1 MHFPCK
7 RWTPCTEASPR
18 PPAGQDGI
26 MDTATDFQGVNLGYV
41 LELYER
47 YLADP
52 NSVDS
57 STRAYF
63 EHWSPPEAIIQPA
76 AEALPAAQIDK
87 IVGAVNLA
95 ESIRKFGHMD
105 AQIDPLGSEPQGD
118 YSLRPESHGVSEDDL
133 RRLPATLIVGPIAAG
148 KKNALEVIQALR
160 KVYCSSTGYD
170 YGHLRHPEERQWLH
184 EAAESRRFRDPNDPV
199 DAEALLERLTQ
210 VEVLEH
216 FLHRT
221 FPGKTR
227 FSVEGLDML
236 IPILDEL
243 IGGAAESNARNVLI
257 GMAHR
262 ARLNVLAH
270 NLQKP
275 YAEILAI
282 FKDPV
287 QARNFR
293 EDLGWTGDVK
303 YHLGARRAIKGGQS
317 VGLVITMPPNPS
329 HLEAVNPVA
338 EGMARAA
345 GTVVDKKGPP
355 VFNPA
360 RTLPILIHGD
370 AAFSGQGVV
379 AETLNFYRLPGYST
393 GGTIHIIADNQLG
406 YTTTAEEYRSAFYA
420 SGPAR
425 GFKIPLVHVSAD
437 DPLACIE
444 VARLAFA
451 YRAKFGKDFVIDLVG
466 YRRYGHNEGD
476 EPSFTQ
482 PLLYEKI
489 AKHPTVREQW
499 ATALAKRGLIAE
511 TRGEELVQKYMGQLE
526 QVLESLKPTEKLA
539 EEPPEPPPPGAARQA
554 KTAVPLEK
562 LRALNESLLQ
572 LPEGFSIHRKLERG
586 RSRRAKV
593 LDDPDAKTVDWSTAE
608 ELALASILEDGTA
621 IRITGEDVERGTFSQ
636 RHAVFHDVKNGQKY
650 TPLQALA
657 QAKAAFEIHNSPLT
671 ENAVVGFEYGYSLQE
686 PSRLVIWEAQY
697 GDFVNGAQVMIDEFV
712 VSARAKWGL
721 TPSLVMLLPH
731 GFEGQGPDHSS
742 GRPERF
748 LQLAAGT
755 NLRVA
760 NCTTAAQYFHLLRRQ
775 ASLLKVD
782 PLPLI
787 VMTPKSLL
795 RHPMVASSP
804 RELAEGS
811 WQAII
816 DDAEADQRVDEI
828 RRLILCSGKIYV
840 DLVTSEYRQKTT
852 DIAICRIEQLYP
864 LHLDELTQVMGRYPK
879 LREVVWVQEEP
890 ENMGA
895 WEYVRPILSELVRNR
910 WRLRYIGRSRSSS
923 PAEGSSARHAL
934 NQEAIVHQ
942 AFSPRLAEGE
952 EDMVLVENVA
962 DNSGRKDRVDQNRRA
977 RTG

>member
-1 MHFPCK
+1 MN
-7 RWTPCTEASPR
+7 R
-18 PPAGQDGI
+18 G
-26 MDTATDFQGVNLGYV
+26 TDFQGVNLGYV

-52 NSVDS
+52 ASVDS
-57 STRAYF
+57 ATRKYF
-63 EHWSPPEAIIQPA
+63 ERWTPPEDFQPPQ
-76 AEALPAAQIDK
+76 ESLPASQIDK
-87 IVGAVNLA
+87 IVGTVNLA

-105 AQIDPLGSEPQGD
+105 ARIDPLGSSPRGD
-118 YSLRPESHGVSEDDL
+118 YSLRLETHGVTEDDL
-133 RRLPATLIVGPIAAG
+133 HRLPASLIVGPISTG
-148 KKNALEVIQALR
+148 KSNAFEVIQELR
-160 KVYCSSTGYD
+160 TVYCLSTGYD
-170 YGHLRHPEERQWLH
+170 YGHLRDPEERKWLH

-210 VEVLEH
+210 VEVFEH

-243 IGGAAESNARNVLI
+243 VGGAAEANVRNVLI

-270 NLQKP
+270 ILQKP
-275 YAEILAI
+275 YSEILAI
-282 FKDPV
+282 FRDPAR
-287 QARNFR
+287 ARNFR

-303 YHLGARRAIKGGQS
+303 YHLGARKAIRGGEA

-338 EGMARAA
+338 EGMARAS
-345 GTVVDKKGPP
+345 GTTVDVKGPP
-355 VFNPA
+355 HFDPT

-379 AETLNFYRLPGYST
+379 TETLNFYRLPGYTT
-393 GGTIHIIADNQLG
+393 GGTVHIIADNQLG
-406 YTTTAEEYRSAFYA
+406 YTTAIEEYRSALYA

-425 GFKIPLVHVSAD
+425 GFRIPLVHVNAD

-451 YRAKFGKDFVIDLVG
+451 YRAKFGKDFLIDLVG

-489 AKHPTVREQW
+489 AQHPTVRKQW
-499 ATALAKRGLIAE
+499 AKSLVERGIVE
-511 TRGEELVQKYMGQLE
+511 PNRPEELVEQGMQQLQ
-526 QVLESLKPTEKLA
+526 QVLESLNPNEKPT

-554 KTAVPLEK
+554 KTAVSLDR

-572 LPEGFSIHRKLERG
+572 LPGGFNIHRKLERG

-593 LDDPDAKTVDWSTAE
+593 LDDPDAKSIDWATAE
-608 ELALASILEDGTA
+608 ELALASILEDGVA
-621 IRITGEDVERGTFSQ
+621 IRMTGEDVERGTFSQ
-636 RHAVFHDVKNGQKY
+636 RHAVFHDVKTDQKY
-650 TPLQALA
+650 IPLQALA

-697 GDFVNGAQVMIDEFV
+697 GDFINGVQVMIDEFV
-712 VSARAKWGL
+712 VTARAKWGL

-731 GFEGQGPDHSS
+731 GYEGQGPDHSS

-755 NLRVA
+755 NIRIA
-760 NCTTAAQYFHLLRRQ
+760 NCTTASQYFHLLRRQ

-787 VMTPKSLL
+787 VLTPKSLL

-811 WQAII
+811 WQAVI
-816 DDAEADQRVDEI
+816 DDAEAGKRADEI
-828 RRLILCSGKIYV
+828 RRLVLCSGKVYV
-840 DLVTSEYRQKTT
+840 DLVTSEYREKSPS
-852 DIAICRIEQLYP
+852 IAICRIEQLYP
-864 LHLDELTQVMGRYPK
+864 FRTDEVKQVLERYPK
-879 LREVVWVQEEP
+879 LQEVVWVQEEP

-895 WEYVRPILSELVRNR
+895 WEFARPLLSELVRNR
-910 WRLRYIGRSRSSS
+910 WPLRYIGRSRSSS
-923 PAEGSSARHAL
+923 PAEGSAARHGL
-934 NQEAIVHQ
+934 NQEAIVQ
-942 AFSPRLAEGE
+942 QTFSARLSERE

-962 DNSGRKDRVDQNRRA
+962 DSSGRRDRADQNRRA